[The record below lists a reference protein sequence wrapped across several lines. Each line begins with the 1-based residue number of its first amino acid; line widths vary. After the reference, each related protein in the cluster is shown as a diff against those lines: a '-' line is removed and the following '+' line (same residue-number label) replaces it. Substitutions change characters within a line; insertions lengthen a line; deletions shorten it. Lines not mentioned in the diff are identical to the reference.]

1 MKNVLFI
8 KEEHTLMRK
17 LITGVLFS
25 VLLVGCG
32 NPNFHSQEK
41 NMNHQV
47 GNYEGRILE
56 IAVIG
61 DQELPEINNVK
72 YENIKLS
79 ALDHNVSTFD
89 AIIITESAFSEADKE
104 KYVPFFNTVKYPVF
118 FFGTEGFMD
127 FAFVSE
133 NTTMEMAANEESG
146 YVQGFNGRNT
156 EDSISWR
163 FFLPDGLE
171 KDEVKDKELLVKVFN
186 VIDGLKES

>member
-1 MKNVLFI
+1 
-8 KEEHTLMRK
+8 MRK

-156 EDSISWR
+156 EDSILGDFSYQMAR
-163 FFLPDGLE
+163 KKMRLKIKSFL
-171 KDEVKDKELLVKVFN
+171 
-186 VIDGLKES
+186 